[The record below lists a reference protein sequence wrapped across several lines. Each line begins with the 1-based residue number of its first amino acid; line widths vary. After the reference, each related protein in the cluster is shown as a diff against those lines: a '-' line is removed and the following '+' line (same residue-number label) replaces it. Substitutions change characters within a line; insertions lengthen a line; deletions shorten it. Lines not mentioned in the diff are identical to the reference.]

1 MKWATDEYGAPV
13 LSWCEDVEG
22 GAMAQI
28 RNLAK
33 HPIIKKVAIMPDCH
47 QGYGMPIGGVIAV
60 RDAIIPNAVGV
71 DIGCGMMAVQTG
83 YPAESITDEEV
94 ERILHSVSRDV
105 PVGFRHH
112 NKPQPYSM
120 IEECDPPD
128 DNIVLEELASAA
140 KQLGTLGGGNHFIE
154 IQSGSDGLVW
164 LMLHSGSR
172 NIGYKIANFFHKL
185 ALQRCEEW
193 HSAIPH
199 KELAFLPMDSA
210 EGKRYFEAMS
220 FAQRFAMANRELMME
235 AFKRAFMHEMNA
247 GFRHEVNIH
256 HNFAQMENH
265 DGGNYMV
272 HRKGATQA
280 QDGQWGIIPGSMGTS
295 SYIVK
300 GKGNQD
306 SMESCSHGA
315 GRRMGRGEFNRSTTL
330 EEANAQI
337 EGVVFKGWG
346 KQRRGG
352 LDFSEAPG
360 AYKDIDEV
368 MAAQEDL
375 VSIEVKLTPL
385 GVMKG

>member
-1 MKWATDEYGAPV
+1 
-13 LSWCEDVEG
+13 
-22 GAMAQI
+22 
-28 RNLAK
+28 
-33 HPIIKKVAIMPDCH
+33 
-47 QGYGMPIGGVIAV
+47 
-60 RDAIIPNAVGV
+60 
-71 DIGCGMMAVQTG
+71 
-83 YPAESITDEEV
+83 
-94 ERILHSVSRDV
+94 
-105 PVGFRHH
+105 
-112 NKPQPYSM
+112 
-120 IEECDPPD
+120 
-128 DNIVLEELASAA
+128 
-140 KQLGTLGGGNHFIE
+140 
-154 IQSGSDGLVW
+154 
-164 LMLHSGSR
+164 
-172 NIGYKIANFFHKL
+172 
-185 ALQRCEEW
+185 
-193 HSAIPH
+193 
-199 KELAFLPMDSA
+199 
-210 EGKRYFEAMS
+210 
-220 FAQRFAMANRELMME
+220 
-235 AFKRAFMHEMNA
+235 
-247 GFRHEVNIH
+247 
-256 HNFAQMENH
+256 
-265 DGGNYMV
+265 MV
-272 HRKGATQA
+272 HRKGATRA